1 MEKSDQS
8 FWNRCISQV
17 ISIIN
22 NLGSLKFVFLCFII
36 LHFSIGAI
44 VPPLVTSDYER
55 NLFYGRAFWEHG
67 FSVYDKIPLDIDP
80 NYNIGDPTSDLLS
93 YPNTTYDYPTL
104 QLLFWA
110 SLAPIPFSSIIAKWV
125 LSSFDIINFFL
136 LYYLLGLHQPINN
149 KEKKQKLPEM
159 LFALS
164 YLLFSIPFSAIEGQS
179 TALTVFFLLLPLSL
193 HPYNKTWSYVS
204 IGLGFHWKYVS
215 VLVLPY
221 LLFKDR
227 EEVKLAVSGFLTVV
241 LTMTF
246 LSFPL
251 LFSNFILNYF
261 GFFGNLGKYSGQR
274 PSNPLLLFHLS
285 ISSLLSTGIFVLAL
299 LYWFGVSLS
308 NETITERMRGI
319 PHRSYW
325 LPFILLL
332 GFLKIYATA
341 FPWYWMWF
349 YACLSI
355 LPQKKRRLFIILLG
369 ITFAI
374 GLIDFV
380 DMTVGLE
387 TFFNYFI

>member
-8 FWNRCISQV
+8 FYHRYIYQF
-17 ISIIN
+17 ISIIY
-22 NLGSLKFVFLCFII
+22 NLGSLKFAFLCFII

-67 FSVYDKIPLDIDP
+67 FSVYDKTPLEIDP

-136 LYYLLGLHQPINN
+136 LYFLLGLHQPINN
-149 KEKKQKLPEM
+149 KEKRNRLPEI

-193 HPYNKTWSYVS
+193 HSYNRTWSYFS

-215 VLVLPY
+215 VLILPY

-227 EEVKLAVSGFLTVV
+227 EELKLIVFGFLTVV
-241 LTMTF
+241 LTIAF

-261 GFFGNLGKYSGQR
+261 GFFGNLGEYSGQR
-274 PSNPLLLFHLS
+274 PSNPLLLFHPS
-285 ISSLLSTGIFVLAL
+285 ISSLLSTGVLVLAL
-299 LYWFGVSLS
+299 LYWFGASLS
-308 NETITERMRGI
+308 DETITERIRGI

-355 LPQKKRRLFIILLG
+355 LPQKERRLFIVLLG

-380 DMTVGLE
+380 VMTVGLE
-387 TFFNYFI
+387 TFINYFF